1 MSAAAAMA
9 TEGAA
14 APSPA
19 PAVAPT
25 MAGPTG
31 RWVVLCWH
39 RPRMSDPWIV
49 ERGHAGEAW
58 AVFPR
63 AADLRADPMRRDVRV
78 VREEEAGAIQA
89 AMLRRGGPA

>member
-1 MSAAAAMA
+1 MSAGAVTVA
-9 TEGAA
+9 EGAA

-19 PAVAPT
+19 PKV
-25 MAGPTG
+25 AGPTG
-31 RWVVLCWH
+31 RWVALCWH
-39 RPRMSDPWIV
+39 RPRMSDPWTV
-49 ERGHAGEAW
+49 ERGHAGEAR

-78 VREEEAGAIQA
+78 VREEEAQATQA